1 MIVMEYMNTNSVIK
15 TAGSCIAVM
24 VMLFSLNAVA
34 IAQDPVFE
42 FQPPSGEIFY
52 PAATPESSTF
62 TGAVSIQQ
70 TAFPDG
76 GADPALCQ
84 GYSLGLGHD
93 PAVLAINTATTV
105 VTSTKGETADF
116 EEISIFAD
124 GVTQGIVFNFVGEWT
139 LAMVE
144 ATDVLEIEYQLQA
157 GVLTN
162 ATAAFSTPLQI
173 IDTLG
178 EPPVVNVV
186 VVGGASVPADSV
198 SGTLMLTPYEG
209 SQFIRGDVTQNGS
222 LDIADGI
229 GVLSFLFVG
238 SSTTCY
244 NSLDADD
251 TGNVSI
257 SDAVRILC
265 AVFCPGSPP
274 PAGPYPTCGVDVAD
288 DGGSCATYSSCP

>member
-1 MIVMEYMNTNSVIK
+1 MIVMEYMNTNPGIK
-15 TAGSCIAVM
+15 TAGNCIAVL

-34 IAQDPVFE
+34 IAQDAVFE
-42 FQPPSGEIFY
+42 FQPPSGEVFY
-52 PAATPESSTF
+52 SAATPENFTF
-62 TGAVSIQQ
+62 TGSVSIQQ

-84 GYSLGLGHD
+84 GYSLGVGHD
-93 PAVLAINTATTV
+93 PAVVAINTATTV
-105 VTSTKGETADF
+105 VTSTKGEPADF

-124 GVTQGIVFNFVGEWT
+124 GVTQGIVFNFLGEWT
-139 LAMVE
+139 LTMVE

-157 GVLTN
+157 GDLTN
-162 ATAAFSTPLQI
+162 ATAAVSTPLQI
-173 IDTLG
+173 VDTLG
-178 EPPVVNVV
+178 EPPVVSVV
-186 VVGGASVPADSV
+186 VLGGASIPAAPVD
-198 SGTLMLTPYEG
+198 GTLTLTPYEG

-251 TGNVSI
+251 TGNISI

-274 PAGPYPTCGVDVAD
+274 PAGPYPACGVDVDD
-288 DGGSCATYSSCP
+288 DGGSCTAYSSCP